1 METHDVDQ
9 VATLVGLVNQNK
21 KSKIRSTIHVT
32 VSSLLPFDQRA
43 ETILPTQRS
52 LRPDV
57 KEVGRS
63 EIILTDNLQNLP
75 DELSGNELSENLV
88 VDWKRLPGSPS
99 LFPNVIFDRVGKN
112 LSYFL
117 ENCIFLISQNFLKRA
132 VKFRIFLECSIPSF

>member
-88 VDWKRLPGSPS
+88 VDWIRLP
-99 LFPNVIFDRVGKN
+99 
-112 LSYFL
+112 
-117 ENCIFLISQNFLKRA
+117 
-132 VKFRIFLECSIPSF
+132 